1 MDSQIDSYENGDSG
15 LINTSKQLHSDVNTT
30 LIEHLVASHYHV
42 NHLKS
47 KAVYELAKDADMNPK
62 DYWDKY
68 HEIVIDVYNQL
79 LEKHHFDEKVLTGI
93 EVLNTESEYIQ
104 YLPNHKTGKYQ
115 YYLHESFWIDA
126 IDNGAFCEMVCIP
139 PNSGKTQSL
148 GTALKIIDSP
158 QSDSDFKGFHA
169 GDLHG
174 RSAMTQTRQSP
185 LWDDLGFDNQYFE
198 DGSTGNITESSFK
211 ADKPVRFSITINSL
225 PSALKKSQ
233 LIERDGKKIVI
244 FDEITQV
251 LSQLHGEA
259 CQSKFI
265 EASQAI
271 KTLLANVDKV
281 LVLDASLT
289 NSQVS
294 LFKHFFLP
302 VEKQHDVRIRQFNIE
317 KWHGVKAV
325 FTENHYKFA
334 QIVRQETN
342 KTLRAIANGK
352 RKGLHIYFNRNT
364 VATAFINQ
372 LVSDLTPLL
381 KKDEKPRYYVDST
394 LIDDL
399 GVKGSKL
406 KFKIAFY
413 YKPDRSSNSR
423 IDVHEIDFA
432 KKGYKAVSTFQI
444 PTSEFNAKPSETLE
458 KHRIHI
464 LCNTPSMERGVSA
477 DNSPHFD
484 TVIANIKPSFKTSG
498 ADGGYQGIT
507 RMRDATKWFVYVET
521 LKELKEG
528 YRTLDC
534 SDFDTVDDVSNS
546 IYDENEEIKELIPPE
561 ILHAVQNDKA
571 MCDQLAGYIRDTKLS
586 QHLYAP
592 LLFRMVSDSVGHDNV
607 YIDNFTGGSVKIAE
621 NGNTNSSRDLRIHT
635 LINCND
641 DMSVKDFKDWTESR
655 YEASAS
661 IPPELYDAYELTE
674 LKSYVSLSHDNYNK
688 MILLKDGTQA
698 NWQDMSKET
707 QFETLANAM
716 MLRDIARNAET
727 AITLADKKNLE
738 KFQRATVASSLT
750 LSKSDNNTK
759 LLINPLAKK
768 RKQAFDRA
776 ARNTSVVKGLLSVYK
791 CDNFEQLINMPSYD
805 HIVIDDKVAR
815 KIIGV
820 SDTSKPFTTLNNA
833 LKDLGL
839 EYVTNRKR
847 GFDNKDSNDNRARVR
862 ILKRNDTLDFY
873 KNRTRALDFKE
884 SEYTKAKSKK
894 GDERFKRL
902 LKMLDI

>member
-1 MDSQIDSYENGDSG
+1 MDNQIETYENSDSG
-15 LINTSKQLHSDVNTT
+15 LVDTSKQLHTDVNTT

-42 NHLKS
+42 NHPKS
-47 KAVYELAKDADMNPK
+47 RAVYELAKDADMNPK

-68 HEIVIDVYNQL
+68 HNIVIDVYNQL
-79 LEKHHFDEKVLTGI
+79 LDKHHFDEKVLTGI

-104 YLPNHKTGKYQ
+104 YLPNPKTGKYQ
-115 YYLHESFWIDA
+115 HYLHESFWIDA

-139 PNSGKTQSL
+139 PNSGKSYSL
-148 GTALKIIDSP
+148 ATALEFIDSP
-158 QSDSDFKGFHA
+158 QSDSDFKGCHVA
-169 GDLHG
+169 DLHG
-174 RSAMTQTRQSP
+174 RSAMTQTRQSAR
-185 LWDDLGFDNQYFE
+185 WEALGFNNQYFE

-211 ADKPVRFSITINSL
+211 ADKPVRFSTTINSL
-225 PSALKKSQ
+225 STALKKSQ
-233 LIERDGKKIVI
+233 LLERDGKKIVV

-259 CQSKFI
+259 CQSRFI

-271 KTLLANVDKV
+271 KTLLANANIHKV

-317 KWHGVKAV
+317 KWHGVKAT
-325 FTENHYKFA
+325 FTENQYKFA
-334 QIVRQETN
+334 QIVKQQVSL
-342 KTLRAIANGK
+342 TLKAVANGK

-364 VATAFINQ
+364 VATAFIKQ
-372 LVSDLTPLL
+372 LVDDLTPLL
-381 KKDEKPRYYVDST
+381 KKDEKPRYYVDSI

-399 GVKGSKL
+399 GVYGSKL
-406 KFKIAFY
+406 KFRIAFY
-413 YKPDRSSNSR
+413 YKPDKSSNSR
-423 IDVHEIDFA
+423 IDVHEIDFS

-458 KHRIHI
+458 KYGIHM

-498 ADGGYQGIT
+498 ADGGSQGIT
-507 RMRDATKWFVYVET
+507 RMRDATKWFIYVET
-521 LKELKEG
+521 LKELKDD
-528 YRTLDC
+528 YRKLDC
-534 SDFDTVDDVSNS
+534 SDFDTVSDVSDK
-546 IYDENEEIKELIPPE
+546 IYNENEEIKELIPPE

-592 LLFRMVSDSVGHDNV
+592 LLFRMVSDSVGYENV
-607 YIDNFTGGSVKIAE
+607 YVNNFTGGNIKIAE
-621 NGNTNSSRDLRIHT
+621 NGNTNSSRDLRVHT

-641 DMSVKDFKDWTESR
+641 DMSVKEFKDWTESR
-655 YEASAS
+655 YEATAS

-674 LKSYVSLSHDNYNK
+674 LKSYVSLSHDNYSK
-688 MILLKDGTQA
+688 MILLKDSTQA
-698 NWQDMSKET
+698 NWQDMSKEA
-707 QFETLANAM
+707 QFETLTNAM

-727 AITLADKKNLE
+727 AITLTDKKNLD
-738 KFQRATVASSLT
+738 KFQRATVASSLS

-791 CDNFEQLINMPSYD
+791 CDNFEQLINIPSYD
-805 HIVIDDKVAR
+805 NVVIDDKVAR

-839 EYVTNRKR
+839 EYVTAQNWERNEKR
-847 GFDNKDSNDNRARVR
+847 GKR
-862 ILKRNDTLDFY
+862 IRTLKRNDTLDFY
-873 KNRTRALDFKE
+873 KNRTHALDFKE

-894 GDERFKRL
+894 GNERFKRL